1 MSHRSEACSSQRLTE
16 WSMRDMP
23 TVFGE
28 IGRPSPWK
36 AAGEM
41 GTEEFHVIDLLLTQ
55 ALWLFG
61 PEFDRPVH
69 RASPYR
75 MQESTEIKKQQ
86 GLNLKTGKD
95 YSMPNNHKKTR
106 GLNHKELPKC
116 PTGIK
121 GFDQITE
128 GGLPKNRTTLICGSA
143 GSGKTLLGLDFLIKG
158 AANYHEPGI
167 FMSFEETEDELYKDV
182 ASLSLDLQ
190 GLVSQKKILL
200 EHVIL
205 ERRDI
210 QELDFNLEGLLIRLE
225 HAIDAIGAKRVVLDS
240 IESLFAGL
248 TDAGMLRLEIKRL
261 FRWLKN
267 KHVTAIVTGEP
278 GQGSYTRHGLEE
290 YISDCI
296 ILLDNRV
303 NEQMAI
309 RRIRVIKYRGSNHGT
324 NEYPFVIDKNGL
336 SVIPIT
342 SAGLDQPGTGKR
354 VSTGIPSLDTMFQG
368 GGFTRGSTVLI
379 SGTAGTGKTSLA
391 AAFAVERCT
400 RGERCLFLSYEESSG
415 QLIQNM
421 SSIDIRLA
429 RWVKKGLLRIVSTRP
444 SFFGLEM
451 HLLDLYK
458 TIEEF
463 KPHAVVIDPLT
474 SLIAEGSQRE
484 IQSMVTRMIDLLKSK
499 SITGVFT
506 SLVSSTAQNYT
517 SGEVGVSSLI
527 DTWLVV
533 RELEEEAG
541 KRRIRGLYIVKSRGM
556 GHSSDVH
563 KLVLS
568 NDGISIVPIPAAAG
582 LIQKNKVNP
591 GGSEKE
597 KMHSKTSSLGVLG

>member
-1 MSHRSEACSSQRLTE
+1 
-16 WSMRDMP
+16 MP
-23 TVFGE
+23 K
-28 IGRPSPWK
+28 PP
-36 AAGEM
+36 
-41 GTEEFHVIDLLLTQ
+41 
-55 ALWLFG
+55 
-61 PEFDRPVH
+61 
-69 RASPYR
+69 
-75 MQESTEIKKQQ
+75 KK
-86 GLNLKTGKD
+86 KIAF
-95 YSMPNNHKKTR
+95 NHNQ
-106 GLNHKELPKC
+106 LHKC

-128 GGLPKNRTTLICGSA
+128 GGLPKNRTTLVCGSA
-143 GSGKTLLGLDFLIKG
+143 GSGKTLFGIDFLIKG
-158 AANYHEPGI
+158 TINYNEPGVL
-167 FMSFEETEDELYKDV
+167 MSFEETEDELYKDV
-182 ASLSLDLQ
+182 ASLNLDLQ
-190 GLVSQKKILL
+190 GLVSKKKILL
-200 EHVIL
+200 EHVLL

-210 QELDFNLEGLLIRLE
+210 QESDFNLEGILIRLE
-225 HAIDAIGAKRVVLDS
+225 HAIDSIGAKRVVIDS

-248 TDAGMLRLEIKRL
+248 TDVGILRLEIKRL
-261 FRWLKN
+261 FRWLK
-267 KHVTAIVTGEP
+267 KKQVTAIITGEP
-278 GQGSYTRHGLEE
+278 GKNSYTRHGLEE

-296 ILLDNRV
+296 ISLDNRV
-303 NEQMAI
+303 NEQISI

-324 NEYPFVIDKNGL
+324 NEYPFVIDKVGL

-342 SAGLDQPGTGKR
+342 SAGLDQPGTDKR
-354 VSTGIPSLDTMFQG
+354 VSTGVPSLDKMFQG
-368 GGFTRGSTVLI
+368 GGFTRGSTILI

-391 AAFAVERCT
+391 AAFAIERCK

-421 SSIDIRLA
+421 SSIGFHLEK
-429 RWVKKGLLRIVSTRP
+429 WVKKGLLKIVSTRP

-458 TIEEF
+458 TIEDF
-463 KPHAVVIDPLT
+463 KPKAVVIDPLT

-499 SITGVFT
+499 GVTGFFT

-533 RELEEEAG
+533 REIEEDAG

-563 KLVLS
+563 KLILS
-568 NDGISIVPIPAAAG
+568 DGGVALVPVDVAAG
-582 LIQKNKVNP
+582 PYQKNKVDKNSSERKKMSKVSDRKA
-591 GGSEKE
+591 GG
-597 KMHSKTSSLGVLG
+597 G